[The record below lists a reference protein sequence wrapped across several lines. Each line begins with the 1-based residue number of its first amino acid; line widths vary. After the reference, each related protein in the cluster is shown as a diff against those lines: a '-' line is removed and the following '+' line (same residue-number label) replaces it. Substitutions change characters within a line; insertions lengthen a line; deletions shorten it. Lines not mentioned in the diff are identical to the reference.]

1 MKYPLSIQ
9 IPISF
14 IYFQFVWSYSK
25 LLTAWLVYMEP
36 LAYSLRPG
44 LYTYS
49 NSKSISI
56 TIIKTSSCLLSSYY
70 VLSLYILSS
79 NPSARHEIEFTPVCV
94 WIASSWWDLMRKQEE
109 GTDRVQAHV
118 SLTPRL
124 SGRYTSSPAP
134 LWLLASALSSLHT
147 LRPSQYQ
154 APLSGLLMLL
164 PPTEA
169 FNSGTRC
176 LCHSH
181 ITSKATFHRSYF
193 FSCVSCLLRI

>member
-25 LLTAWLVYMEP
+25 LLTAWLTSMET

-56 TIIKTSSCLLSSYY
+56 TIFKTSCCLLSSYC

-79 NPSARHEIEFTPVCV
+79 NPSACHEIEFIPVCV
-94 WIASSWWDLMRKQEE
+94 WIASSWRDLMRKQEE
-109 GTDRVQAHV
+109 HTNRVQAHV
-118 SLTPRL
+118 NLTPRL
-124 SGRYTSSPAP
+124 PWRYTTSPASP
-134 LWLLASALSSLHT
+134 WLLASALSSLHT

-154 APLSGLLMLL
+154 APLSGLLTLL

-169 FNSGTRC
+169 FNSGTQC
-176 LCHSH
+176 LRHSH
-181 ITSKATFHRSYF
+181 ITFKATFHRSYF